1 MRVLRATLLLGLLAA
16 LIVPAVPALA
26 QESGLQGVVVNDAGA
41 PLANARV
48 SVYGPHTASTTT
60 DAHGQFSVTLPP
72 GIYSIAA
79 AHPGYEQVT
88 LTSIVV
94 STGVAEVRV
103 ALPPVSLSSLTTI
116 ARVETAS
123 RAQFN
128 AGSYPVAVLGSQAF
142 IQQGAVNIEQVLNE
156 TPGIVAARPQAN
168 AAAAGSTVSPNLRGA
183 LDYEK
188 ETLIDGHP
196 LINGSHGDYPVML
209 VDSLLFD
216 DIEIAKGPSAYAS
229 EIYYGIGGTMNFRTG
244 DPTLEPQGRA
254 IFGFDNEG
262 GLVGN
267 IRDTGTSGRFGWVI
281 DLADYGTPGP
291 LRDFPA
297 EFAVAKGTI
306 VPGYGKITG
315 TTTSGSPLN
324 GQLGPY
330 PIANSVGDPTNAYAT
345 LVACCQVVN
354 SDYLTQGEVAKFYY
368 HLSGSTVFDMGFV
381 GIQGNYDGPAGSFG
395 ESDTTFSPAAS
406 YSAPGAPY
414 QPGDQIAIGEKATF
428 PDSQVWDSEPM
439 FESDLRS
446 TLGDDT
452 LLARYYSEVYL
463 RYTLS
468 DLGSPS
474 SNYTTGPFTL
484 YGTAAIN
491 GAKTPTD
498 FIGTIAALTFPTP
511 YSDSVEHDILHG
523 YSFEDDHPIGDG
535 QLTFEYD
542 HTVALT
548 NAWSVVGSSVHPLG
562 LTTTSIAA
570 GTRQDFITYLLRGTF
585 DLNEKTTLTL
595 ANYYDAYDTHYTP
608 ELASNGSYIFTNA
621 TVGHDDPRLGL
632 SFRASPDVAFRF
644 TAGSALAP
652 PYPSL
657 TNALNETPA
666 EEYVTGDTSV
676 TVTKNPGTLL
686 PETSFGY
693 DLGTDTLLP
702 FGAVASF
709 DAYLTNLKNQF
720 DTVVYQNGDYD
731 SPSGPIPLYE
741 STTENIGNSRYEG
754 VELSL
759 HDDPSIGVGYVISG
773 DLQRAYPYDIPA
785 CFYAT
790 AAHPCPGYGTNL
802 LVVPY
807 INFEGSG
814 SGYNGVGNKSEA
826 YAMGYASV
834 HERGGAGQYAEIGV
848 TYFGNNNTYDVPPFF
863 VTSASYRI
871 PLGLPQTSIQISAD
885 NIFNQN
891 SGSYL
896 KGYTMAIPAPLVNG
910 EIGLRNAV
918 PYGPTTVRVMVGHNF

>member
-1 MRVLRATLLLGLLAA
+1 MRVLRALPLLGLLAA
-16 LIVPAVPALA
+16 LGAPALA
-26 QESGLQGVVVNDAGA
+26 QQSGVQGVVVNDAGA

-48 SVYGPHTASTTT
+48 AVYGRQAASLTT
-60 DAHGQFSVTLPP
+60 DAHGRFSVTLPP
-72 GIYSIAA
+72 GTYSIVAT
-79 AHPGYEQVT
+79 HPGYEQVT
-88 LTSIVV
+88 LASVVVTSG
-94 STGVAEVRV
+94 TALVRV
-103 ALPPVSLSSLTTI
+103 SLPPVTLSSLTTI
-116 ARVETAS
+116 ARVETVS
-123 RAQFN
+123 PAQFN
-128 AGSYPVAVLGSQAF
+128 AGSFPVAVLGSQAF
-142 IQQGAVNIEQVLNE
+142 IQQGAVNIEQLLNE
-156 TPGIVAARPQAN
+156 VPGVVAARPQAN
-168 AAAAGSTVSPNLRGA
+168 SAAAGSTVSPNLRGA

-188 ETLIDGHP
+188 ETLVDGHP
-196 LINGSHGDYPVML
+196 LINGSHGDYPVMYL
-209 VDSLLFD
+209 DSLLFD

-244 DPTLEPQGRA
+244 DPTLEPEARA
-254 IFGFDNEG
+254 VFGFDNEG
-262 GLVGN
+262 GIVGN
-267 IRDTGTSGRFGWVI
+267 IRDTGTTGRFGWVL
-281 DLADYGTPGP
+281 DLADYGTEGP
-291 LRDFPA
+291 DRDLPA
-297 EFAVAKGTI
+297 EFAVAKGDTI
-306 VPGYGKITG
+306 DGYGKITG
-315 TTTSGSPLN
+315 TVTSGSSLN
-324 GQLGPY
+324 GQHGPY
-330 PIANSVGDPTNAYAT
+330 PVTNSLGDPTNAYAT
-345 LVACCQVVN
+345 LLACCQYVN
-354 SDYLTQGEVAKFYY
+354 SDYLTQGEVAKLYY
-368 HLSGSTVFDMGFV
+368 HLSDYTVFDMGYV
-381 GIQGNYDGPAGSFG
+381 GIQGNYDGLAGSFG
-395 ESDTTFSPAAS
+395 EFPTTFSPAAS
-406 YSAPGAPY
+406 YVAPGAPY
-414 QPGDQIAIGEKATF
+414 QAGDQVPIAEKATF
-428 PDSQVWDSEPM
+428 PDSQTWDSEPM

-468 DLGSPS
+468 DMGSPS

-484 YGTAAIN
+484 YGTAAIG
-491 GAKTPTD
+491 GASSPTD
-498 FIGTIAALTFPTP
+498 FVGTTADLTFPTP

-523 YSFEDDHPIGDG
+523 YSFEDDHPIGG
-535 QLTFEYD
+535 GTLTFEYD

-548 NAWSVVGSSVHPLG
+548 NAWSTVGSATDVDG

-585 DLNEKTTLTL
+585 NLNEKTTLTL
-595 ANYYDAYDTHYTP
+595 ANYYDVYDTHYTP
-608 ELASNGSYIFTNA
+608 QLAPDGSFLFTNS

-632 SFRASPDVAFRF
+632 SYRASPDVAVRF
-644 TAGSALAP
+644 TAGSSLAP

-676 TVTKNPGTLL
+676 TVTKNPGVLL

-693 DLGTDTLLP
+693 DIGTDTILP

-741 STTENIGNSRYEG
+741 STTENIGDSRYEG
-754 VELSL
+754 LELAL
-759 HDDPSIGVGYVISG
+759 HEDPSVGLGYVVSG
-773 DLQRAYPYDIPA
+773 DLQRAYPYDIPP

-814 SGYNGVGNKSEA
+814 TGYNGVGNKSEA

-834 HERGGAGQYAEIGV
+834 HERGGAGQYAEVGV

-863 VTSASYRI
+863 VTDATYRI
-871 PLGLPQTSIQISAD
+871 PLGVPRTTIQISAD

-891 SGSYL
+891 SGTYENGYL
-896 KGYTMAIPAPLVNG
+896 TAIPTPLVNG
-910 EIGLRNAV
+910 QIGLRNAV
-918 PYGPTTVRVMVGHNF
+918 PYGPRTIRVIVGHNL